1 MCVAQVRKNDGDC
14 DQKETDANEEEE
26 QEPTIAKS
34 PSEEWRRR
42 DMADYS

>member
-1 MCVAQVRKNDGDC
+1 MRVAQVRKNDGDC

-26 QEPTIAKS
+26 EPTIAKS

-42 DMADYS
+42 DMADYI